1 MTLRVIFAR
10 RTPNRTPGDKV
21 DCDADAMVNVAP
33 PTDQVSASAPA
44 DPVPVRS
51 RRSTL
56 VQEVVSAL
64 LLAVAATG
72 DVLVAWFLPAELDT
86 CPPEVAILDCA
97 DGLTVSITPGLA
109 AVGALVVWLFGTMAR
124 ERRGGLVWC
133 WAGAVVAFSPWLF
146 AVPGLV
152 VG

>member
-1 MTLRVIFAR
+1 MIFIVSAAKGT
-10 RTPNRTPGDKV
+10 TPDKA

-33 PTDQVSASAPA
+33 PTDQVSPSAPA
-44 DPVPVRS
+44 GPAPVRS

-64 LLAVAATG
+64 LLAVAAVG
-72 DVLVAWFLPAELDT
+72 DVLIAWFLPAELDS
-86 CPPEVAILDCA
+86 CPPDVAILDCA
-97 DGLTVSITPGLA
+97 DGLTVSITPGLV
-109 AVGALVVWLFGTMAR
+109 AVGALVVWLVGTMAR

-133 WAGAVVAFSPWLF
+133 WAGAVVAFCPWLF